1 MNKVFVVDGNNFSSF
16 EEFCK
21 EFSRVVLSGKFEW
34 NRSLDAFNDILRG
47 GFGEIEFGE
56 EYTIIWRNSDKSK
69 SDLGYEE
76 TIMKLNETLE
86 RCHPS
91 NVKYVQQEIKDAKMN
106 KGPTIFDTIKEIIL
120 TNENV
125 TLILD

>member
-1 MNKVFVVDGNNFSSF
+1 M
-16 EEFCK
+16 
-21 EFSRVVLSGKFEW
+21 
-34 NRSLDAFNDILRG
+34 
-47 GFGEIEFGE
+47 GEIEFKE

-76 TIMKLNETLE
+76 TIMKLNEKLE

-91 NVKYVQQEIKDAKMN
+91 NVKYVLQEIKDAKMN

-120 TNENV
+120 DNENV
-125 TLILD
+125 TLILE